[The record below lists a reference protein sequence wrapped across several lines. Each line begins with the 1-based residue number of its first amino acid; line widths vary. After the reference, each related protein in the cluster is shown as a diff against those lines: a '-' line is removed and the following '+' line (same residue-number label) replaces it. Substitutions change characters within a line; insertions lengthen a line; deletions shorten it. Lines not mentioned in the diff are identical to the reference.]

1 MKTSFGSMEGRV
13 DMGAVKIYRVVPP
26 RVDAVAAYANQ
37 HWDFKDAEGH
47 VFARAEIF
55 EGREQWGVRVHDRA
69 PYLGDDELLRLIA
82 KLLVWHANCP
92 TDTVDVVLGRTHEH
106 HTLVKVG
113 ADFV

>member
-1 MKTSFGSMEGRV
+1 VSFEA
-13 DMGAVKIYRVVPP
+13 DAVKIYRVVPP
-26 RVDAVAAYANQ
+26 KVDEVAARAQQ
-37 HWDFKDAEGH
+37 HWDFKDPNGH

-55 EGREQWGVRVHDRA
+55 EGTEQWGVRVHDRA
-69 PYLGDDELLRLIA
+69 PHLTDEELLKLVAR
-82 KLLVWHANCP
+82 LLVWHAHCP

>member
-1 MKTSFGSMEGRV
+1 MTIEV
-13 DMGAVKIYRVVPP
+13 DAVKIVRVVPP
-26 RVDAVAAYANQ
+26 KVDAVAARAQQ
-37 HWDFKDAEGH
+37 HWDFKDPTGH

-55 EGREQWGVRVHDRA
+55 EGAEQWGVRVHDRA
-69 PYLGDDELLRLIA
+69 PTVPDEDLLRLVA
-82 KLLVWHANCP
+82 RLLVWHAHCP

>member
-1 MKTSFGSMEGRV
+1 MIDLDSVSFL
-13 DMGAVKIYRVVPP
+13 RVVPP
-26 RVDAVAAYANQ
+26 RVDQVAAMAQQ
-37 HWDFKDAEGH
+37 HWDLRDERGQ

-55 EGREQWGVRVHDRA
+55 EGHEQWGVRVHDRA
-69 PYLGDDELLRLIA
+69 PEIGDYDLVRLIA
-82 KLLVWHANCP
+82 RLLVWHAPCP